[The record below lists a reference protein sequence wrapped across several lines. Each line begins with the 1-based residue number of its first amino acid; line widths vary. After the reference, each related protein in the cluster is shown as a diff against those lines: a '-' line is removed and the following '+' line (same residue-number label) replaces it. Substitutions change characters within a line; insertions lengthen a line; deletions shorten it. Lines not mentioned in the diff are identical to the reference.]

1 MTSHVDQSDVA
12 SIERCVADIK
22 MSDGQT
28 SSYTA
33 CDDPEKPSASSLATM
48 QQFHAD
54 WSQFETV
61 FARGLSVTTHLARTY
76 SK

>member
-1 MTSHVDQSDVA
+1 MKKSDA
-12 SIERCVADIK
+12 
-22 MSDGQT
+22 QT

-33 CDDPEKPSASSLATM
+33 SDEPEKPSASSLPTM

-61 FARGLSVTTHLARTY
+61 FARGLLPRISHEHIVSR
-76 SK
+76 